1 MTTRKVMSTPMRTSM
16 RVPFDQEGFEL
27 NRPRRATILGFRPAG
42 TWDRITNDACQQRR
56 RRCARV
62 DRTPWVIGRCSR
74 SMVCEAACAIG
85 AVRAATRPCARRPLA
100 ARGNRAE
107 RSACPAARRLSAA
120 PRNATARRLPPRP
133 AMRAIDG
140 LPRRMIGANGRRR
153 TRPTQRALL
162 QACGQAGRA
171 PMPSPGRTRP
181 RARLPATA
189 CFCAEASV
197 DPPAFE
203 AIIYR
208 RSSICRAQSRGGG
221 LMHLRLSAHI
231 VAVAAA
237 PTSGGTTMTRTTFI
251 TTLAVLA
258 IMAGGGRVAFSQE
271 TLKVAIPQ
279 RGAWDAGV
287 AELGQRGGI
296 FKKHGLDLEILYVQ
310 AGPESIQA
318 VIGGSMDIA
327 TAAGVSAAVGTF
339 AKGAPIRIIGS
350 EMIGAPDLYWYVPA
364 NSPIRKVEDFNGK
377 TVAFSLT
384 GSSSHAALLALIAQH
399 KLTAKPTSTGNIA
412 ATITQTMTGQVDV
425 GFGAAPFGLDLVE
438 DGKIRIVATGSDV
451 ASLRTRTVRVNLT
464 SVNVL
469 QNRRDA
475 IVRFNRAYQ
484 ETVAWM
490 YSDPAALKHY
500 AEYSNLPEKI
510 VLRVRDLI
518 PKESMATERVEGI
531 DQIMADAV
539 AGKFIPAPLTAEQVK
554 ELLQIPK

>member
-1 MTTRKVMSTPMRTSM
+1 
-16 RVPFDQEGFEL
+16 
-27 NRPRRATILGFRPAG
+27 
-42 TWDRITNDACQQRR
+42 
-56 RRCARV
+56 
-62 DRTPWVIGRCSR
+62 
-74 SMVCEAACAIG
+74 
-85 AVRAATRPCARRPLA
+85 
-100 ARGNRAE
+100 
-107 RSACPAARRLSAA
+107 
-120 PRNATARRLPPRP
+120 
-133 AMRAIDG
+133 
-140 LPRRMIGANGRRR
+140 
-153 TRPTQRALL
+153 
-162 QACGQAGRA
+162 
-171 PMPSPGRTRP
+171 
-181 RARLPATA
+181 
-189 CFCAEASV
+189 
-197 DPPAFE
+197 
-203 AIIYR
+203 
-208 RSSICRAQSRGGG
+208 
-221 LMHLRLSAHI
+221 
-231 VAVAAA
+231 
-237 PTSGGTTMTRTTFI
+237 MTRTTFI

-258 IMAGGGRVAFSQE
+258 IMAGGGRVACSQE

-296 FKKHGLDLEILYVQ
+296 FKKHGLDLEVLYVQ

-384 GSSSHAALLALIAQH
+384 GSSSHAALLALIAQY

-412 ATITQTMTGQVDV
+412 STITQTMTGQVDV
-425 GFGAAPFGLDLVE
+425 GFGAAPFGLDLLE
-438 DGKIRIVATGSDV
+438 DGKIRIIATGNDV
-451 ASLRTRTVRVNLT
+451 VSLRTRTVRVNLT

-510 VLRVRDLI
+510 VLRVRELI

-531 DQIMADAV
+531 DQIMTDAV

-554 ELLQIPK
+554 ELVQIPK